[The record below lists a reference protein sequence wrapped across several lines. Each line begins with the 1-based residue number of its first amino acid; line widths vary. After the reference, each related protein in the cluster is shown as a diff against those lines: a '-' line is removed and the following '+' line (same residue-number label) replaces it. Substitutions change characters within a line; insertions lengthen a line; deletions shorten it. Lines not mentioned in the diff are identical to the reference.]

1 MLRIASAW
9 VPNADKRTVQIKILT
24 KGKTTAI
31 TPPPTKGEN
40 ANVART
46 QGLPASIP
54 PP

>member
-1 MLRIASAW
+1 MLRIAPAW
-9 VPNADKRTVQIKILT
+9 VSNADNRTIWTKLLT